1 MATNHWHMNPRTPE
15 DLDALQADIRQ
26 YLKASHKNPA
36 VTQTWKRI
44 AMAMTKTK
52 NPSYETYQQDAPDTQ
67 ETHPEPTST
76 PATEGWDSDS
86 TTSTASLPPEA
97 PSFQPP
103 TLHISSDSEPDSD

>member
-1 MATNHWHMNPRTPE
+1 MATNHWHMNPQTPE

-36 VTQTWKRI
+36 VIQTWKRI

-52 NPSYETYQQDAPDTQ
+52 NPTYETYQQDPPGTQ
-67 ETHPEPTST
+67 ETQLEPAST

-86 TTSTASLPPEA
+86 TTSTATLPPEP

-103 TLHISSDSEPDSD
+103 TLHIFSDSEPDLD